1 MFDKPFKTYDE
12 QLDLLE
18 SRNVIIHDRENAKI
32 HLSNL
37 SYYALINGYKD
48 IYDQKDDRF
57 CDPIPFEEFV
67 LLYQSDWTFNNIVFK
82 YITRIERRLKTK
94 MSYLISEKYGE
105 YANLKSNKVTT
116 ENDYLSEIHY
126 QRPKG
131 YRDTLE
137 YIRNT
142 PDRIKNKSVSHYLKY
157 HNHVPCWILM
167 SSVSL
172 GLVISWYRLLK
183 PEIKDPL
190 TKEMLIANHETLSQQ
205 KGFMKVSLD
214 VLHQYRNAIAH
225 GNKVFAN
232 EISVS
237 LGKQQLLSFS
247 NELLQKGEVT
257 KHQAESSALSVIIAV
272 QALLDHDMRSLFII
286 EIDSFFEAYKSVHLS
301 NQQTITQALQ
311 VPEQLITRIHK
322 EANELRNNI

>member
-257 KHQAESSALSVIIAV
+257 KHQAESLS
-272 QALLDHDMRSLFII
+272 
-286 EIDSFFEAYKSVHLS
+286 
-301 NQQTITQALQ
+301 
-311 VPEQLITRIHK
+311 LIHI
-322 EANELRNNI
+322 